1 MPAISSRLFFYFL
14 FFIFSLNVFAESST
28 PEELQKV
35 STLCESISSS
45 DPKILASKTPDEIRE
60 AKVYLVEVAI
70 ETKELR
76 PSCFRLLS
84 EDIISE
90 LGFSDKLSLLFLG
103 ELSSRIYIFIGII
116 MLFLVMLLIGFFY
129 FYGPDR
135 SDETLGKKSKKYGPG
150 KIDLQSGV
158 DEYTSLLEFFSLD
171 ETASESEI
179 KKAYREMARTH
190 HPDTSESTTREEF
203 ELIQTNYDKLMK
215 LRKGWFGLAR

>member
-1 MPAISSRLFFYFL
+1 MPARSFRLFFYLLFFL
-14 FFIFSLNVFAESST
+14 FSFNVFAESST
-28 PEELQKV
+28 SEELLKV
-35 STLCESISSS
+35 STLCESISNS
-45 DPKILASKTPDEIRE
+45 DPKILESKTQDEIRQ
-60 AKVYLVEVAI
+60 AKVHLVEAAI
-70 ETKELR
+70 EATELR
-76 PSCFRLLS
+76 PSCFKLLS

-103 ELSSRIYIFIGII
+103 ELSSKIYIFLSII
-116 MLFLVMLLIGFFY
+116 LLFLVMLFIGFFY
-129 FYGPDR
+129 FYGVDQ
-135 SDETLGKKSKKYGPG
+135 SEANVGKKSRKYGTG

-158 DEYTSLLEFFSLD
+158 DEYTSLLEFFNLD
-171 ETASESEI
+171 DTASESDI